1 MSGVSK
7 ANDRTFRPCKE
18 TFKAI
23 KAEKIVPEAFIY
35 SCLQVI
41 LTSCSKTRKS

>member
-7 ANDRTFRPCKE
+7 GNGQTFRPCKE

-23 KAEKIVPEAFIY
+23 KAEKN
-35 SCLQVI
+35 C
-41 LTSCSKTRKS
+41 TRGLYLFMSSIHINKLFKN